1 MPPSGLSYDE
11 VIVGRGAWCHLRL
24 FLSACLSALI
34 SLGGCASSDG
44 VRPQAGLERFEY
56 SQVHMGVRAR
66 VVLYA
71 AGDDAAA
78 DAARAAFERIAEL
91 DAMMSDYRRDS
102 ELMRLSA
109 AAGGGP
115 VRVSA
120 ELFEVLA
127 FAKELHARSGG
138 AFDVTAGP
146 AVRLWREMRQTGALA
161 PPGRMSAAR
170 SLIGSQWMRLDAEAQ
185 TVELLRP
192 GMQLD
197 LGGIAKGYA
206 CDAASTVLHARG
218 LDRHL
223 VDMAGDIVV
232 GEAPP
237 GERAWEIAMEG
248 GANRSAGETVR
259 LLNAAISTSG
269 DAEQF
274 VEIEGRR
281 YAHIVDPRTGL
292 GSPRRVSA
300 TVVAPRGMMSDAI
313 ATALCLLPIEE
324 GMKLARSY
332 PGVVART
339 READEPDPS
348 SASTAPAGRMKS
360 VP

>member
-1 MPPSGLSYDE
+1 MS
-11 VIVGRGAWCHLRL
+11 LRAAQ
-24 FLSACLSALI
+24 FLALI
-34 SLGGCASSDG
+34 LLPCFLMAATLFGCASRAAVESPT
-44 VRPQAGLERFEY
+44 VLQRFEY
-56 SQVHMGVRAR
+56 SQLHMGVRAR
-66 VVLYA
+66 IVLYA

-78 DAARAAFERIAEL
+78 DAARAAFARLAEL
-91 DAMMSDYRRDS
+91 DAMMSDYRSDS

-161 PPGRMSAAR
+161 PPGRISAAQN
-170 SLIGSQWMRLDAEAQ
+170 LIGSQWMRLDAGAQ
-185 TVELLRP
+185 TVELLKP

-223 VDMAGDIVV
+223 VAMAGDIVV
-232 GEAPP
+232 GESPP
-237 GERAWEIAMEG
+237 GEKAWEIAMEG

-281 YAHIVDPRTGL
+281 FGHIVDPRTGL

-300 TVVAPRGMMSDAI
+300 TVVAPRGMMSDAT

-332 PGVVART
+332 PGMVARI

-348 SASTAPAGRMKS
+348 SASTAPAWRMKS

>member
-1 MPPSGLSYDE
+1 
-11 VIVGRGAWCHLRL
+11 
-24 FLSACLSALI
+24 
-34 SLGGCASSDG
+34 
-44 VRPQAGLERFEY
+44 
-56 SQVHMGVRAR
+56 MGVQAR
-66 VVLYA
+66 IVLYA
-71 AGDDAAA
+71 EGDASAA

-91 DAMMSDYRRDS
+91 DAMMSDYRGDS
-102 ELMRLSA
+102 ELMRLCDR
-109 AAGGGP
+109 AGGGP
-115 VRVSA
+115 VAVSE
-120 ELFEVLA
+120 ELFEVLD
-127 FAKELHARSGG
+127 FARELSKRSGG

-146 AVRLWREMRQTGALA
+146 VVRLWREMRRSGVLA
-161 PPGRMSAAR
+161 SREEVAAAR
-170 SLIGSQWMRLDAEAQ
+170 DLVGSQWMRLDEQAR
-185 TVELLRP
+185 TVELLKP
-192 GMQLD
+192 GMVLD

-223 VDMAGDIVV
+223 VAMAGDIVV
-232 GEAPP
+232 GESPP
-237 GERAWEIAMEG
+237 GEGAWEIAMEG

-332 PGVVART
+332 PGVVARI

-348 SASTAPAGRMKS
+348 GTTAPGWRMKS